1 MALAVLVALVAMSPV
16 PEALSD
22 VTGGTHPNGTRVTS
36 SRAITLDTDISQ
48 CPWLQTAVNRHE
60 RPAALAQ
67 LVVDR
72 MTLREKLGEIVLSRV
87 GGYENATTGVP
98 RLCIPSLTLQDGPQG
113 LAFGA
118 TNVTQLPAPLGIAA
132 TFDPAIA
139 RQYGEVQGSETYGQG
154 IDVIQGPALNVLR
167 VPESGRAYEG
177 YGEDPLLVSAMGVAD
192 IEGIQSQ
199 GVMAQ
204 AKHLAVYSQETDRGE
219 LNDVVPSR
227 ALNEIYLPPFKA
239 AVSQAHVASAM
250 CAYPQLNGTF
260 QCQDAQL
267 TDLLASWGFTGFV
280 RSDLGAVHDP
290 VAAITSGTD
299 LIKPAS
305 TRALTRLVREGRLPV
320 AAVDGAV
327 THVLTQ
333 MFAFG
338 MVGRE
343 PAGAPGTPVDTAAH
357 AAFALRAAER
367 AAVLLKN
374 TASVLPLETAKV
386 RSVAVIGADAGSAAV
401 TTGYGSSQVKAPFV
415 SDPLAAL
422 RRRAGRSTTVT
433 YSDGGSTTA
442 PLPPVPTELLTPASG
457 IGHGLTLTLT
467 QTDPDTG
474 PLSVRTVQPT
484 VDLSLRPHPS
494 VNTILPTSNS
504 PATVSQNHNFL
515 TPARRAAGAPL
526 SPTRSRVVLPAGW
539 TDVTANWSG
548 TLTPPRG
555 GLYTLSLQGSG
566 GSRLT
571 LDGVPAV
578 SDTLSHAKGR
588 WSQTVQLVG
597 GHPYQVQ
604 LNWEPFDS
612 LTPSGETA
620 LAPSALTLGWQYV
633 SDRIA
638 AAAAAASEAQVAVVF
653 AGDFNSE
660 AFDRPT
666 LSLPGDEN
674 ALIAAV
680 AAANPRTVVVLNTG
694 GPVLMPWLASVA
706 GVIEGWYPGE
716 QDGTAI
722 AALLYG
728 DVDPSGRLPIT
739 FPTSDAQADI
749 SSLAQWPGVDLTS
762 VYTEGLEVGYRYDH
776 ANGIQPLFPF
786 GYGLSY
792 TRFTLGGLSVTRSG
806 AGYSVTV
813 DVTNSGTRTGTEVPQ
828 AYLTFPASA
837 GEPPAQLAAFS
848 AVTLGADQTR
858 AVTLFVPGTAF
869 QTYQTGAWSTVPG
882 TYTLSVGESSSDLPL
897 TSAVPAP

>member
-16 PEALSD
+16 PVALSD
-22 VTGGTHPNGTRVTS
+22 VTRGTQSNGTRASS

-60 RPAALAQ
+60 RPAALAR

-139 RQYGEVQGSETYGQG
+139 RQYGEVQGSETHGQG
-154 IDVIQGPALNVLR
+154 IDVVQGPTLNVLR

-177 YGEDPLLVSAMGVAD
+177 YGEDPLLVTAMGVAD
-192 IEGIQSQ
+192 IEGIQSR

-227 ALNEIYLPPFKA
+227 ALNEIYLPPFRA

-267 TDLLASWGFTGFV
+267 TNLLATWGFTGFV

-305 TRALTRLVREGRLPV
+305 ARALTRLVREGRLPV

-327 THVLTQ
+327 TRVLTQ
-333 MFAFG
+333 MFAYG

-343 PAGAPGTPVDTAAH
+343 PAGAPGTPVDTSAH

-401 TTGYGSSQVKAPFV
+401 TTGYGSSQVNAPFV

-442 PLPPVPTELLTPASG
+442 PLSPVPTELLTPASG

-494 VNTILPTSNS
+494 VNTILRTSKS

-548 TLTPPRG
+548 TLTPPRS

-638 AAAAAASEAQVAVVF
+638 AAAAAAAEAQVAVVF

-680 AAANPRTVVVLNTG
+680 VAANPRTVVVLNTG

-722 AALLYG
+722 VALLYG
-728 DVDPSGRLPIT
+728 DADPSGRLPVT

-776 ANGIQPLFPF
+776 ANDIQPLFPF

-848 AVTLGADQTR
+848 AVTLGADQTK